1 MSIEKAKSDL
11 SKLTMEINRLD
22 VMLSDARQRATKLR
36 HYIEIA
42 QAYEAESFVSSPAGR
57 LGTPN
62 KSALISS
69 TVKSMLESERRFIRT
84 RDLVGELMK
93 KGIDVGGSNP
103 VTNLSGFL
111 SRSEDLY
118 NDRTLGWGLAEWK
131 DHPPSTSHSDSLGIH
146 EMPMEDEETT
156 AKDSSDDPFLTSRQ
170 PVHFTDD
177 SSKS

>member
-11 SKLTMEINRLD
+11 AKLNMEINRLD
-22 VMLSDARQRATKLR
+22 MILTDARQRATKLR

-42 QAYEAESFVSSPAGR
+42 QTYEADQSVSSQAGR

-62 KSALISS
+62 KSATISS
-69 TVKSMLESERRFIRT
+69 TVKSMLESERRYIRT
-84 RDLVGELMK
+84 RDLVVELTK

-131 DHPPSTSHSDSLGIH
+131 DRPPSTSESEDPSSQDLAPEDDELVPDESGDDRDGH
-146 EMPMEDEETT
+146 ED
-156 AKDSSDDPFLTSRQ
+156 
-170 PVHFTDD
+170 
-177 SSKS
+177 